1 MEKRILIAVGDCVY
15 SQQAVR
21 YVART
26 SSAADDVRY
35 ILFNIQVPVPKMF
48 LAGAEKNSKVRSEV
62 NRLIQK
68 NAENA
73 ACVVDDL
80 KALMVEEGISPSR
93 VEVVTAPL
101 AAGMAKDI
109 LYRAEEGACH
119 AIVLARRGLTPSA
132 DFFVGTTAAKVVEH
146 ALEIP
151 VWIVGGEMTS
161 MKILM
166 AVDGS
171 ENSFR
176 QLKHLVNMVGKTR
189 QLRLTLFHVVPFLRH
204 YYPLDF
210 ERQNPALQEI
220 VQEEDKKRM
229 EHFYKRAETMLTQTG
244 LKKSQIRIKTH
255 TRSHDVS
262 TAILD
267 EARVGKYDTVVIGR
281 RGEREAVFSG
291 RIAMRLVQK
300 ISNPALWVVA

>member
-1 MEKRILIAVGDCVY
+1 MEKKILIAVGDCVY

-26 SSAADDVRY
+26 SSAAMDVRY
-35 ILFNIQVPVPKMF
+35 TLFNVQIPVPKMF
-48 LAGAEKNSKVRSEV
+48 VAGAERDPELRSEV
-62 NRLIQK
+62 DKLIRK

-73 ACVVDDL
+73 ECVVGEL
-80 KALMVEEGISPSR
+80 KALMVEEGISSSSI
-93 VEVVTAPL
+93 EVVTVPL
-101 AAGMAKDI
+101 KAGMAKDI
-109 LYRAEEGACH
+109 LYRAEQGAYD

-132 DFFVGTTAAKVVEH
+132 DFFIGTTAAKVVEH

-161 MKILM
+161 MNMLI

-171 ENSFR
+171 ESSLR
-176 QLKHLVNMVGKTR
+176 QVSHLVNMVGNSR
-189 QLRLTLFHVVPFLRH
+189 QLGLTLFHVIPFLRH
-204 YYPLDF
+204 YYSIDF
-210 ERQNPALQEI
+210 ERQNPALQAV
-220 VQEEDKKRM
+220 VQQEDNKCM
-229 EHFYKRAETMLTQTG
+229 EAFYGRARTMLTAAG
-244 LKKSQIRIKTH
+244 FKKSQIKVKTN

-267 EARVGKYDTVVIGR
+267 EARAGKYDTVVIGR
-281 RGEREAVFSG
+281 RGEREAVFTG

-300 ISNPALWVVA
+300 IPSPALWVVA